1 MTNIFVVA
9 AIISITFLLAKF
21 LEMRYIEKESKPL
34 KLLIRDA
41 FLVYFSVIISNF
53 IIWEVISDIIR
64 IEIITY
70 LIILKITRNNINI
83 KPIPYS
89 IFREIVCTNS

>member
-34 KLLIRDA
+34 KLLIRDS
-41 FLVYFSVIISNF
+41 FLVYFSVIIADF
-53 IIWEVISDIIR
+53 VIDQ
-64 IEIITY
+64 
-70 LIILKITRNNINI
+70 INPVI
-83 KPIPYS
+83 KSATVSKTTPVFTDNPG
-89 IFREIVCTNS
+89 F

>member
-1 MTNIFVVA
+1 MENIFVVA

-41 FLVYFSVIISNF
+41 FLVYFSVIIANF
-53 IIWEVISDIIR
+53 VIDQINPVIKGGKAP
-64 IEIITY
+64 
-70 LIILKITRNNINI
+70 KITPVFTDN
-83 KPIPYS
+83 PG
-89 IFREIVCTNS
+89 F

>member
-1 MTNIFVVA
+1 MTSIFIVA

-41 FLVYFSVIISNF
+41 FLVYFSVIIANF
-53 IIWEVISDIIR
+53 VIDQ
-64 IEIITY
+64 
-70 LIILKITRNNINI
+70 LNPVI
-83 KPIPYS
+83 KGGSTAKVTPVFTDNPG
-89 IFREIVCTNS
+89 F